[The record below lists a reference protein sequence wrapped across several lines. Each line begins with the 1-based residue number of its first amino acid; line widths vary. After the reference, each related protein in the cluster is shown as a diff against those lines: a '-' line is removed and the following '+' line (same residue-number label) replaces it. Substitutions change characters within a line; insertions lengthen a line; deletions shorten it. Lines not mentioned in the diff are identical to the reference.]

1 MTQTAD
7 PQPGE
12 QRREVSEAENRGSE
26 ETRDPAATG
35 PSPGPT
41 AAQSPAPAGEAFT
54 WRAGAAVFVLA
65 LALRG
70 LYLFELAGEP
80 LVEILTGDS
89 KGYDEWARRIAGGE
103 WLGSDVFYQA
113 PLYPYFM
120 AVVYAI
126 AGAAP
131 AAVRVC
137 QIVMGAAGCVFLA
150 FAASR
155 LFSARTGLIAGVIA
169 AVYAPAIYYDALIQK
184 SSLDFFLL
192 TLVLWMAARG
202 ATRTRPGSWLASGVA
217 LGALVLTR
225 ENALVLLPALLAWIA
240 MQTAWPSK
248 QRALAAAL
256 LIAGIAVALAPVA
269 MRNRTVGG
277 EFHLTTSQFG
287 PNFFIGNNPSADGR
301 YRSLVP
307 GRGSPEFERADAE
320 DLARAALGRD
330 LSPGEVS
337 RYWTG
342 RSLEYIR
349 AEPAAW
355 VRLLGRKFVLA
366 INAAE
371 IGDTTDLY
379 SHADRSIVL
388 RAANKGFHFG
398 LLAPLALIGVA
409 FGWRERKAASLLGLI
424 ALAYL
429 ATLLVFYVFGRY
441 RFPLVPVLVIFAARG
456 IDGALGLAGR
466 SRQAPESPRA
476 SARAAAWLA
485 TAAALAVF
493 CNWPV
498 LSEDEMR
505 ATTQVNLGREVR
517 EQGNASQALDHYRR
531 AMRFNPRSPGAH
543 FNTANLLA
551 DGGDA
556 VGAIE
561 HYRLA
566 IRYGARDSL
575 AYYNLG
581 IALLDAGRPGEAQTE
596 LRRALALDPV
606 SADILN
612 NLGIALGSAGR
623 LAEAIEHFR
632 RAIELE
638 PGADSEARRNLSV
651 ALDAL
656 ADQTPQNR

>member
-1 MTQTAD
+1 MTQTAGN
-7 PQPGE
+7 QPGE
-12 QRREVSEAENRGSE
+12 QPRDNSDGERNGAE
-26 ETRDPAATG
+26 ETGGPAATE
-35 PSPGPT
+35 S
-41 AAQSPAPAGEAFT
+41 ALASAGDALP
-54 WRAGAAVFVLA
+54 WRHAIAVFALA
-65 LALRG
+65 LALRA
-70 LYLFELAGEP
+70 LYLFELEGEP

-103 WLGSDVFYQA
+103 WLGTDVFYQA

-131 AAVRVC
+131 VAVRIC

-150 FAASR
+150 SAASR
-155 LFSARTGLIAGVIA
+155 LFSTRVGFIAGVIA
-169 AVYAPAIYYDALIQK
+169 AVYGPAIYYDGLIQK

-202 ATRTRPGSWLASGVA
+202 ATRSKLASWLVTGVA

-225 ENALVLLPALLAWIA
+225 ENALVLAPALLLWIA
-240 MQTAWPSK
+240 MQTAWRPK

-256 LIAGIAVALAPVA
+256 LIAGIVVALAPVA
-269 MRNRTVGG
+269 LRNRAVGG

-287 PNFFIGNNPSADGR
+287 PNFYIGNNPSADGR

-307 GRGSPEFERADAE
+307 GRGSPEFERTDAE
-320 DLARAALGRD
+320 NLARAALGRD

-342 RSLEYIR
+342 RSIEFIR

-355 VRLLGRKFVLA
+355 MRLIGRKFVLA
-366 INAAE
+366 LNAAE

-388 RAANKGFHFG
+388 RLASAIFHFG

-409 FGWRERKAASLLGLI
+409 LAWRERKAVLLLGLI

-429 ATLLVFYVFGRY
+429 ATLLIFYVFGRY

-456 IDGALGLAGR
+456 IDGALELAR
-466 SRQAPESPRA
+466 RNRDASNARPSP
-476 SARAAAWLA
+476 ARAAAWFA
-485 TAAALAVF
+485 SAAALAIF

-498 LSEDEMR
+498 LSKDEMR
-505 ATTQVNLGREVR
+505 ATTQVNIGRELR
-517 EQGNASQALDHYRR
+517 EQGDDSQALDHYR
-531 AMRFNPRSPGAH
+531 AALQFNPRSTGAH

-556 VGAIE
+556 QRAIE

-566 IRYGARDSL
+566 IRYGARDAL

-581 IALLDAGRPGEAQTE
+581 IALLDAGRPAEAQTE
-596 LRRALALDPV
+596 LRRALALDPA
-606 SADILN
+606 SADTLN
-612 NLGIALGSAGR
+612 NLGIALGSTGR

-638 PGADSEARRNLSV
+638 SGADSAARRNLS
-651 ALDAL
+651 AAL
-656 ADQTPQNR
+656 AVLGKD